1 MAVFTLETL
10 KSTTKRRTVPETNQA
25 AALIGGPKIKKR
37 SSVGSD
43 FELKTR
49 WANDLNQVS
58 NNFLP
63 NEAKYTLSY
72 KFWIY

>member
-10 KSTTKRRTVPETNQA
+10 KSTTKRRTVSETNQA

-49 WANDLNQVS
+49 WAN
-58 NNFLP
+58 
-63 NEAKYTLSY
+63 
-72 KFWIY
+72 